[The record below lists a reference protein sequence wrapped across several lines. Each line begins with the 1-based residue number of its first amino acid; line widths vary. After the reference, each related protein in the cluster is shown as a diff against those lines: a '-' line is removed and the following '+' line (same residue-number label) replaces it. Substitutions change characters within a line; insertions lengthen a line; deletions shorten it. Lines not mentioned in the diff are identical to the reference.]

1 MFVRKDASTG
11 TAATPGEQVMYE
23 IERVIEKEKTETEE
37 VISDDPL
44 LKYFEG
50 INEVLDMNYQLQ
62 KKKDELELEKFK
74 RKYNLDKLADELD
87 ACEVPEMSEFYFWG
101 SK

>member
-1 MFVRKDASTG
+1 
-11 TAATPGEQVMYE
+11 MYE

-37 VISDDPL
+37 VIPDDPL

-62 KKKDELELEKFK
+62 KEKDELELEKFK
-74 RKYNLDKLADELD
+74 GKYNSDKLADEL
-87 ACEVPEMSEFYFWG
+87 
-101 SK
+101 